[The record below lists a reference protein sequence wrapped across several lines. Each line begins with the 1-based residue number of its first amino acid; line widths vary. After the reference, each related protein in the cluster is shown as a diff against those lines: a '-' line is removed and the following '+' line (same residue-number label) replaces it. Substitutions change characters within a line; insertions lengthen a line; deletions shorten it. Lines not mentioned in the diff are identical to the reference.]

1 MKRFITLSFSSY
13 VSMSITPFDLI
24 LFGVPAFV
32 SAGVALFAWP
42 YRSNPGGTPLIINGV
57 GSAIWILSYGAGT
70 RLNSQLIAPGMLGV
84 SWLAAVLVAFSGM
97 YVAVEYTGRKWLKRP
112 AILAGIG
119 GYLCLEALLIGLNPR
134 NLFYTQVPTV
144 VQTGTPVYEFGVWWT
159 VHLIVTFAAAAAML
173 GMFLESY
180 LSGSG
185 VYRQQAR
192 AVLAGVAISY
202 IAVIIEVAGLEP
214 YPDLLY
220 NATMAGDMV
229 LSVTFLWALFYADFL
244 KLTPIARKTLLEHI
258 EDPIVVLED
267 ENRLVYFNQ
276 AAEDLFGIGSQ
287 SAGVPV
293 DDLSEVNG
301 NESPDSF
308 ANIANGET
316 EITLTP
322 DGEERYFSL
331 SASPVGDSQ
340 RGRVFIFRETTK
352 EREYRLRIEAQRDN
366 LETLNGVLRHDIRND
381 LQVIRGY
388 ADLLGEKS
396 ETRDEQQYI
405 HTIKKSA
412 DHAIELTQT
421 ARELS
426 DAMLSANVEQG
437 RVDLQLVLE
446 DEVKEVQS
454 SYPDATLKFGTSIPT
469 VTLIA
474 NEMIS
479 SVFRNLLKN
488 AIQHNDKDTAE
499 VTISIT
505 EYDDTVTVNIA
516 DNGPGVPDGQKETV
530 FGKGEQGLDSSGTG
544 MGLYLVD
551 TLVSAHNGEVWID
564 DNEPE
569 GAIFSVELPTQL

>member
-1 MKRFITLSFSSY
+1 
-13 VSMSITPFDLI
+13 
-24 LFGVPAFV
+24 
-32 SAGVALFAWP
+32 
-42 YRSNPGGTPLIINGV
+42 
-57 GSAIWILSYGAGT
+57 
-70 RLNSQLIAPGMLGV
+70 
-84 SWLAAVLVAFSGM
+84 
-97 YVAVEYTGRKWLKRP
+97 
-112 AILAGIG
+112 
-119 GYLCLEALLIGLNPR
+119 
-134 NLFYTQVPTV
+134 
-144 VQTGTPVYEFGVWWT
+144 
-159 VHLIVTFAAAAAML
+159 
-173 GMFLESY
+173 
-180 LSGSG
+180 
-185 VYRQQAR
+185 
-192 AVLAGVAISY
+192 
-202 IAVIIEVAGLEP
+202 
-214 YPDLLY
+214 
-220 NATMAGDMV
+220 
-229 LSVTFLWALFYADFL
+229 
-244 KLTPIARKTLLEHI
+244 
-258 EDPIVVLED
+258 
-267 ENRLVYFNQ
+267 
-276 AAEDLFGIGSQ
+276 
-287 SAGVPV
+287 VPV
-293 DDLSEVNG
+293 DDLSELNG
-301 NESPDSF
+301 NESLDSF
-308 ANIANGET
+308 TDIANGET
-316 EITLTP
+316 EITLTS
-322 DGEERYFSL
+322 DDEERYFSL

-381 LQVIRGY
+381 LQVVTGY

-437 RVDLQLVLE
+437 RVDLQSVLE